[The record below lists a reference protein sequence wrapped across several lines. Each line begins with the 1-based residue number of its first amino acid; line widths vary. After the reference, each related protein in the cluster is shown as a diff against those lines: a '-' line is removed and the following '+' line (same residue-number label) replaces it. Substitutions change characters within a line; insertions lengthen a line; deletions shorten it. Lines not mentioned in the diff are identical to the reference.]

1 MRRSDK
7 ALPHDAAV
15 SLLQE
20 GEYGV
25 LSTVDGNGQPYGVPL
40 NYSFDGERLY
50 FHCAL
55 KGHKLDNILANDKV
69 SFCVVGRTNLLP
81 AEFSTEYESVIAT
94 GTASVVLGDEKYQAL
109 VRLVEKY
116 SIDFISEGR
125 KYIEKLDSQTK
136 VVKVDVDSLTGKISP
151 AG

>member
-116 SIDFISEGR
+116 STDFISEGR